1 MPKGHAASWPPAV
14 AVGSQRGL
22 PPLQATHLPS
32 EGPGNEVTQDW
43 EGHAKDCKE
52 LAWTTRGWSAWR
64 DCLRSGHCVRFSSG
78 LDSWDA
84 LTTGQTFL

>member
-32 EGPGNEVTQDW
+32 EGSGNKVTQDW
-43 EGHAKDCKE
+43 EGHAEDCRE
-52 LAWTTRGWSAWR
+52 LAWTTG
-64 DCLRSGHCVRFSSG
+64 GG
-78 LDSWDA
+78 LQGETA
-84 LTTGQTFL
+84 